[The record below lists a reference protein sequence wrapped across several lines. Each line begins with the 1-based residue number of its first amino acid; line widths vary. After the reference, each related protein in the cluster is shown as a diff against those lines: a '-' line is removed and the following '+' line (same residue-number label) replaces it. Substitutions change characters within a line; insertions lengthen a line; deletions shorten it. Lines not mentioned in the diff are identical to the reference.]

1 MHLLILQMPEAA
13 QFDDQFTS
21 RFAVCELSTL
31 CTCRSR
37 WTAGNLEEALD
48 FSL

>member
-1 MHLLILQMPEAA
+1 MPEAA

-21 RFAVCELSTL
+21 GFAVCELPTL
-31 CTCRSR
+31 CACHSR